1 MGSLMSL
8 EVSAPTNGHDLRT
21 DTNAVHR
28 DFDCRD
34 PDARAPTPLPPL
46 SLEDPAEG
54 GHKPN
59 MSASAGTVSNRRS
72 SSALP
77 SSSTESIIK
86 GLGSDKLSRS
96 PCGYNSAS
104 DLTDAT
110 AVTILREDAES
121 TENNPKTVSLPQSEP
136 DRNSPSK
143 SMTSKRDKQEPGDSP
158 LSDCPSDLSD
168 WAENKVRSE
177 SWRYT
182 RVRMLTMIL

>member
-1 MGSLMSL
+1 MSL

-54 GHKPN
+54 GYKPN
-59 MSASAGTVSNRRS
+59 MSVWAGTVSNRHS

-77 SSSTESIIK
+77 FSSTESIIK
-86 GLGSDKLSRS
+86 DLGSDKLSRS
-96 PCGYNSAS
+96 PSGYNSAS
-104 DLTDAT
+104 GVTDAT
-110 AVTILREDAES
+110 AVMILREDAES